1 MEEFASL
8 EALDNGKPYSL
19 AKFDID
25 QVAESLEY
33 FAGQADKIAGKK
45 DKSIYSKNQ
54 SINQPDLMPRLKR

>member
-45 DKSIYSKNQ
+45 DKNSLNDRQVIHS
-54 SINQPDLMPRLKR
+54 